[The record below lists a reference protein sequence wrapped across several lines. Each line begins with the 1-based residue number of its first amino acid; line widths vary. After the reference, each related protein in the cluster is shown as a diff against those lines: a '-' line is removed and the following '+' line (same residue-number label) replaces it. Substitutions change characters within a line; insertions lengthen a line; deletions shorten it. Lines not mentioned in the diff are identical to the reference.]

1 LVDGSGDLVGGVQPG
16 ERIFVVTV
24 IPDQIH
30 QLAHRHAAIEFGTR
44 FMRRL
49 DEAVRVVDGG
59 NLLLAEEVEELL
71 VLAWVGRGWVA
82 GQNCHRDQ

>member
-1 LVDGSGDLVGGVQPG
+1 LVDGSGDLVGGIQAG

-24 IPDQIH
+24 IPDETDQVT
-30 QLAHRHAAIEFGTR
+30 HRHAAIEFGTR
-44 FMRRL
+44 FMRCL

-71 VLAWVGRGWVA
+71 VLAWVGG
-82 GQNCHRDQ
+82 C